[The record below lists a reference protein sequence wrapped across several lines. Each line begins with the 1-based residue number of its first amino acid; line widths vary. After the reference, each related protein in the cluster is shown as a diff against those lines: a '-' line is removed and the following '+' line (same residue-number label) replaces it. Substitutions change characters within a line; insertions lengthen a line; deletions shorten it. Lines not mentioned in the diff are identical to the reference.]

1 MTTLSPDRIIASPD
15 TLIARAVEHTG
26 LADFGA
32 DGWREG
38 LARFVDALSARD
50 YGEVATKRME
60 GRLED
65 VLRAR
70 LQIEDWYAHHPDV
83 EDQVIDR
90 PVFILGLPRT
100 ATTALQ
106 AFLSNDPQWRYLRGW
121 EAAQPVP
128 PTNATSECDDPRV
141 LAERKSHEDLAQN
154 VHIHEAGGPVDDAAL
169 LRLAFRNQELGWPAW
184 PYTRWWRTCDM
195 SSAYAY
201 HARVLKLLQSQR
213 APQRWMVKAPW
224 HNFHVEML
232 AHQYPDATF
241 IMCHRDPA
249 QLIPSVASVVRAV
262 HQGLLGADAATP
274 AQIGAFVL
282 EHLTVSIERVMQF
295 RKSRGDV
302 RFIDVQH
309 GQFNTDPFGTVDR
322 IYARL
327 GASLAD
333 DTRAR
338 MEAWQAR
345 NRKGAHG
352 EHRYTAEEFGLDTAG
367 IRDAFGSYISRFGL

>member
-1 MTTLSPDRIIASPD
+1 MTTRSPTTIAPPD
-15 TLIARAVEHTG
+15 TLIARAVEQTG

-32 DGWREG
+32 EGWREG
-38 LARFVDALSARD
+38 LARFVDALSDRD
-50 YGEVATKRME
+50 YGDVATARME
-60 GRLED
+60 KRIED

-70 LQIEDWYAHHPDV
+70 LAIEDWYARHPQV

-121 EAAQPVP
+121 EATDPVP
-128 PTNATSECDDPRV
+128 PTDAASESHDPRM
-141 LAERKSHEDLAQN
+141 LAEREAHQGLAQN

-213 APQRWMVKAPW
+213 PPQRWMVKAPW
-224 HNFHVEML
+224 HNFHVETL
-232 AHQYPDATF
+232 AAQYPDATF
-241 IMCHRDPA
+241 VMCHRDPA
-249 QLIPSVASVVRAV
+249 RLIPSVASVVRGV

-274 AQIGAFVL
+274 AEIGAFVL
-282 EHLTVSIERVMQF
+282 EHLTVSIDRVMQF
-295 RKSRGDV
+295 RQSHGDD

-309 GQFNTDPFGTVDR
+309 AQFNADPFGTVDR
-322 IYARL
+322 IYAGL
-327 GASLAD
+327 GTSLAAEP
-333 DTRAR
+333 RAA
-338 MEAWQAR
+338 MEAWQTR

-352 EHRYTAEEFGLDTAG
+352 EHRYTAEEFGLDTEI
-367 IRDAFGSYISRFGL
+367 IRKSFADYIDRFGL